1 MQEGAENAIYY
12 APNRRILNAALG
24 RTSGVKPK
32 LGKQVESDSDKK
44 WYEAELIIKTTKNNL
59 TNDVKPLYKAANDSY
74 VANCSIC
81 HSLYSY

>member
-12 APNRRILNAALG
+12 APNRRILNVALG

-59 TNDVKPLYKAANDSY
+59 TNDVKPLYKAANDM
-74 VANCSIC
+74 
-81 HSLYSY
+81 